1 MLLSQ
6 ALDNYVKEYPI
17 YGSIKFSK
25 YINAESENLH
35 PLYILTQYIIDCFIR
50 SGSNRVAVVLPDNDC
65 NIIPLL
71 LTKYFAN
78 MQFEQNYAGSV
89 LDEIKSGQHLRLG
102 KAVVEFLGI
111 NEQKQIKFR
120 VDRKNSTTLTC
131 PINGIHYMF
140 EKTEGA
146 VSSLKTWREAERIA
160 NQKLTSS
167 NGVLDEL
174 RIKRT
179 ALRKTML
186 LLSVKN
192 DFRDFTESLYING
205 ISGEEVV
212 TYGEIDLE
220 SEDKFKLYNKGR
232 LDCLPSISVTTK
244 MEELYYLLKD
254 EKNREKIYSIYSS
267 MDKFDEIISNP
278 DTFKKILK
286 YQIPFVAFVSE
297 NDFEGCPLLT
307 DFGFELWHWKPSTMQ
322 SEAFLSKEENKI
334 GNRSSKE
341 GFFGNFSKKI
351 GKAALSEFTL
361 KTVNDPYLKKSV
373 QLISRL
379 SKESKDA
386 DNVIR
391 QLIRKIWGLQNKLTY
406 WVCKIEGIGLEAL
419 QQELKEI
426 SDIWHLQKNF
436 YTGQQTEAL
445 FDEILKIFGA
455 FFEKNAPGK
464 FMELL
469 KFIENIASSGKS
481 ITVVVPN
488 KYIYIEQTFNDL
500 SAVKSNCFLK
510 IRKLADFYNEQNK
523 GFAGIDYLVLTWFD
537 KDEYIKIKQTYCY
550 NNLVFILYD
559 YENRWR
565 EAFIAKIDECIPH
578 ELIKNTARKVQ
589 FSENDIADTP
599 FDKIETKADSDFD
612 EISDYTLS
620 SKIIRSTFENQ
631 ASNKY
636 VDDSIECIPVLLSED
651 KIAYFY
657 PTHDL
662 IDVTFLTANYMD
674 RPVKKD
680 AAILKKGDKI
690 LVRQSGKDII
700 KEQADLLMQQ
710 AGELSLRDSS
720 ELWVEILKKFA
731 EGKTIKE
738 VCDSLN
744 KAGGECSFQ
753 QVVYWL
759 LGSTIMP
766 RDINVL
772 KAIGRV
778 VLQENS
784 SDETGRKYS
793 VLIDKIFEDGKKVQ
807 SYHQKAGR
815 RLTSELKNKAAEIK
829 AIADK
834 IPSRGVIEGIGEI
847 AIYTVEDILDKEQVG
862 RNLVNRIEELY

>member
-1 MLLSQ
+1 M
-6 ALDNYVKEYPI
+6 
-17 YGSIKFSK
+17 
-25 YINAESENLH
+25 
-35 PLYILTQYIIDCFIR
+35 
-50 SGSNRVAVVLPDNDC
+50 
-65 NIIPLL
+65 
-71 LTKYFAN
+71 
-78 MQFEQNYAGSV
+78 
-89 LDEIKSGQHLRLG
+89 
-102 KAVVEFLGI
+102 
-111 NEQKQIKFR
+111 
-120 VDRKNSTTLTC
+120 
-131 PINGIHYMF
+131 
-140 EKTEGA
+140 
-146 VSSLKTWREAERIA
+146 
-160 NQKLTSS
+160 
-167 NGVLDEL
+167 
-174 RIKRT
+174 
-179 ALRKTML
+179 
-186 LLSVKN
+186 
-192 DFRDFTESLYING
+192 
-205 ISGEEVV
+205 
-212 TYGEIDLE
+212 
-220 SEDKFKLYNKGR
+220 
-232 LDCLPSISVTTK
+232 
-244 MEELYYLLKD
+244 
-254 EKNREKIYSIYSS
+254 
-267 MDKFDEIISNP
+267 
-278 DTFKKILK
+278 
-286 YQIPFVAFVSE
+286 
-297 NDFEGCPLLT
+297 
-307 DFGFELWHWKPSTMQ
+307 
-322 SEAFLSKEENKI
+322 
-334 GNRSSKE
+334 
-341 GFFGNFSKKI
+341 
-351 GKAALSEFTL
+351 
-361 KTVNDPYLKKSV
+361 
-373 QLISRL
+373 
-379 SKESKDA
+379 
-386 DNVIR
+386 
-391 QLIRKIWGLQNKLTY
+391 
-406 WVCKIEGIGLEAL
+406 EAL

-500 SAVKSNCFLK
+500 SAVKGNCFLK